1 MRDSRHLDAIA
12 RLTLRCY
19 EQKKWPPEG
28 GHFPFSTVI
37 PAAYQLD
44 AQLVDEE
51 IEPSKP
57 VRMTTPVQTGSM
69 TLVVSLA
76 VVVDVVV
83 GVLVVVGQVH
93 AAEGASAWR
102 RAVGDVALSEHAAS
116 TRTAPPKNSA
126 FFQPM

>member
-1 MRDSRHLDAIA
+1 M
-12 RLTLRCY
+12 
-19 EQKKWPPEG
+19 
-28 GHFPFSTVI
+28 TV
-37 PAAYQLD
+37 
-44 AQLVDEE
+44 
-51 IEPSKP
+51 
-57 VRMTTPVQTGSM
+57 
-69 TLVVSLA
+69 VVSLL

-83 GVLVVVGQVH
+83 VVLVVVGQVH